1 MNRSSSRTI
10 ELDEKDALP
19 RSKHEPPVLD
29 GDENT
34 ITGEDRTQV
43 CVCIPVIVRIGVLL
57 GDEPIEECVKIIT
70 DRTIR
75 ILVDDDT
82 ARGVER

>member
-10 ELDEKDALP
+10 ELDEEDALP
-19 RSKHEPPVLD
+19 RPENEPPVLD
-29 GDENT
+29 RDENT

-57 GDEPIEECVKIIT
+57 RDEPVEECVKIIT

-75 ILVDDDT
+75 MLVDDD
-82 ARGVER
+82 AA